1 MNTIKWRPKN
11 LRRFEKWLGEMGLQE
26 KLRTLE
32 KGMLV
37 QCIKCLRV
45 FFNEES
51 TEDRNMHRCR
61 SGEHNCF
68 ECGQYVVLRRGFK
81 GIIWATSSDSR
92 DTLAEAILNF
102 FKNLK

>member
-11 LRRFEKWLGEMGLQE
+11 LRRFEKWLGDMGLQE

-37 QCIKCLRV
+37 ECIHCFQV
-45 FFNEES
+45 FFDKES
-51 TEDRNMHRCR
+51 MEDRNEYRCR

-68 ECGQYVVLRRGFK
+68 ERAQYVILRRGFK
-81 GIIWATSSDSR
+81 GIVWVASSGSR
-92 DTLAEAILNF
+92 DTLEEAVLNF